1 MGKFVFIPMIQ
12 FSFLVLMCLISVK
25 KNIMKLVYKCTFAFL
40 YILYFSHPS
49 SNFEYFKNNLEL
61 MFHSIYSNSI
71 DLIICGDFTTD
82 YLNNSSQKQ
91 LLNSLL
97 ATYCLHS
104 MIQFSTRIHNNSA
117 SAIGNIFINIFKYKS
132 FTVYQWINGMT
143 DHDAQII
150 VLQNITTLKADN
162 HFYFMRKFITSSVL
176 EFNIQL
182 TYESCDNV
190 FA

>member
-1 MGKFVFIPMIQ
+1 MLH
-12 FSFLVLMCLISVK
+12 LV
-25 KNIMKLVYKCTFAFL
+25 
-40 YILYFSHPS
+40 
-49 SNFEYFKNNLEL
+49 
-61 MFHSIYSNSI
+61 YSNSI

-104 MIQFSTRIHNNSA
+104 MIQFSTRIHDNSA
-117 SAIGNIFINIFKYKS
+117 SALGNIFINTFKYNN
-132 FTVYQWINGMT
+132 FNVYPWINGMS

-150 VLQNITTLKADN
+150 VLHNITTLKVNN

-176 EFNIQL
+176 ELNMQL
-182 TYESCDNV
+182 TY
-190 FA
+190 

>member
-1 MGKFVFIPMIQ
+1 M
-12 FSFLVLMCLISVK
+12 L
-25 KNIMKLVYKCTFAFL
+25 N
-40 YILYFSHPS
+40 
-49 SNFEYFKNNLEL
+49 
-61 MFHSIYSNSI
+61 SIYSNSI

-91 LLNSLL
+91 LINSLL

-117 SAIGNIFINIFKYKS
+117 SAIGNIFINTFKYNN
-132 FTVYQWINGMT
+132 FTIYPWINGML

-150 VLQNITTLKADN
+150 VLHNIIILKVDN

-182 TYESCDNV
+182 TLWVLGQCFSTRRCESK
-190 FA
+190 F